1 MCIRDSPYA
10 SPERLDSGEVDA
22 QSDLWSLAVM
32 LYEMVTG
39 LQPYQAENTERLERM
54 IRSHIAPPPAPEPCA
69 EPMRRILMKAMA
81 PEVGQRYGS
90 AREMAED
97 LEAFR
102 TGGAVRAEAE
112 DLDATRRTFRREGDE
127 TRRTSPVADKDAT
140 QRSLPRVPVK
150 PATWPFRKPGF
161 ARWTWSNGMRLVAVL
176 AAACL
181 LMGLWDAASS
191 YRLYRAGK
199 ALERD
204 MQAERLTD
212 PDQIWIKWTELS
224 GSNSASVLLSGP
236 RGVVKQRLLTA
247 ANHVITLFRNGQ
259 AQPIQDW
266 EHARVMLADVLSL
279 DPDERVRGELRLT
292 EGQIACISGIYHG
305 DNKDLV
311 TAVEKF
317 TEAQHLMPTSPDPQ
331 LALAQLYVYGMK
343 DLDKAYDALR
353 EAQKLGYSLG
363 KREKQ
368 QLADGYLD
376 RANNLLND
384 AHNLRGLPQ
393 EKDEIERAAEDYKRA
408 LELYQAIAPY
418 GHATRYALLVETD
431 LDGVNIRLTQIA
443 NGGNTPQYR

>member
-1 MCIRDSPYA
+1 MCIRD
-10 SPERLDSGEVDA
+10 R
-22 QSDLWSLAVM
+22 
-32 LYEMVTG
+32 
-39 LQPYQAENTERLERM
+39 YQAENTERLERM

-292 EGQIACISGIYHG
+292 EGQIACISGIYPVSYTHLDVYKRQG
-305 DNKDLV
+305 RRYWRRDPRIRKRKPGGQHHRGLRGRRCLDLRHV
-311 TAVEKF
+311 RTV
-317 TEAQHLMPTSPDPQ
+317 D
-331 LALAQLYVYGMK
+331 LAQSHP
-343 DLDKAYDALR
+343 
-353 EAQKLGYSLG
+353 AQ
-363 KREKQ
+363 
-368 QLADGYLD
+368 
-376 RANNLLND
+376 
-384 AHNLRGLPQ
+384 
-393 EKDEIERAAEDYKRA
+393 
-408 LELYQAIAPY
+408 
-418 GHATRYALLVETD
+418 
-431 LDGVNIRLTQIA
+431 
-443 NGGNTPQYR
+443 